1 MSVLGHASEE
11 LQKVSRL
18 LREHQQQLKAQEQKL
33 AEKEETIHSLRKELD
48 KSKMAAKHVRRLLV
62 LHKYLPVGI
71 SLCWS

>member
-33 AEKEETIHSLRKELD
+33 AEKEETIHTLRAELD
-48 KSKMAAKHVRRLLV
+48 QSKMAAKHVRRLLV
-62 LHKYLPVGI
+62 WLV
-71 SLCWS
+71 CT